1 MQKKQLGN
9 TAVFI
14 LTLLYPIL
22 WLTLLPTLKDGSQR
36 QVVGELLA
44 GSAMI
49 LMAMGLILATKPRWL
64 EDYFGGLDKI
74 YVTHRRIALTAI
86 SFLLIHMLVLLHLPP
101 EEPGHFMGFA
111 ALFGITSL
119 ILLSLA
125 PRIPLL
131 KRVLNLAYHH
141 WRNTHRLMGIFFF
154 MGFIHFTW
162 VEPIS
167 MATLPGL
174 YMALFTF
181 AGLIAYIY
189 KQVIA
194 RFVKRPFS
202 YQIAQINHPT
212 PSITEL
218 VLNPTGKPLSFQA
231 GQFQFIHFPEA
242 KQLKEPHPFTISS
255 APGENQLR
263 LAIKS
268 SGDWTKT
275 LKQRLKPGMKAK
287 VEGGYGRFNYK
298 QTHATQVWIAGG
310 IGVTPFRSWVRD
322 LSENPQYPIHF
333 FYTTRSQEEAVFW
346 SEFEKAAQ
354 AYPNFNAHLHL
365 SGENGRLQAS
375 HLSAAIDNDLY
386 NVAFYL
392 CGPAPLI
399 NAFTIQLKTMNVP
412 STNIHFEEFNF
423 R

>member
-9 TAVFI
+9 TAVII

-22 WLTLLPTLKDGSQR
+22 WLTLLPTVIDESKR
-36 QVVGELLA
+36 QIVGELLA

-49 LMAMGLILATKPRWL
+49 LMATGMILATKPRWL
-64 EDYFGGLDKI
+64 EDYFGGLDKM

-86 SFLLIHMLVLLHLPP
+86 SFLFIHMLILLHLPP
-101 EEPGHFMGFA
+101 EEPGQFMGIA
-111 ALFGITSL
+111 ALSGITTL
-119 ILLSLA
+119 ILLTLA
-125 PRIPLL
+125 PRIPVL
-131 KRVLNLAYHH
+131 KRLLNLAYHQ

-162 VEPIS
+162 VEPLS
-167 MATLPGL
+167 MATLPGF
-174 YMALFTF
+174 YMLVFTF
-181 AGLIAYIY
+181 SGLIAYIY
-189 KQVIA
+189 KQVLA
-194 RFVKRPFS
+194 RFVKRPSS

-212 PSITEL
+212 PTITEL
-218 VLNPTGKPLSFQA
+218 VLNPNGKSISFQA

-268 SGDWTKT
+268 SGDWTAA
-275 LKQRLKPGMKAK
+275 LKQHVKPGMKAK

-298 QTHATQVWIAGG
+298 ETHSAQIWIAGG

-322 LSENPQYPIHF
+322 LHENPLYPIHF
-333 FYTTRSQEEAVFW
+333 FYTTRHREDAAFW
-346 SEFEKAAQ
+346 DEFEQTAH

-365 SGENGRLQAS
+365 SGENGRLHPK
-375 HLSAAIDNDLY
+375 HLTSVVAGDLY
-386 NVAFYL
+386 SKAFYL
-392 CGPAPLI
+392 CGPAALI
-399 NAFTIQLKTMNVP
+399 NAFSKQLQAMDVP
-412 STNIHFEEFNF
+412 AANIHFEEFNF